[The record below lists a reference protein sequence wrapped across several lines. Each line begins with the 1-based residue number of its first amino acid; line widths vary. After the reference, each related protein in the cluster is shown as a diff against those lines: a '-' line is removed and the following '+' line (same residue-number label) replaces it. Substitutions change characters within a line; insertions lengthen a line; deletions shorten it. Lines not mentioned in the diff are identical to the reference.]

1 MFIFLLS
8 MPCSFEFPI
17 PFSDEDIER
26 IQKHFDPDNYDPE
39 KEGKVERNK
48 NRIWAAPVRDILV
61 PKYQTE
67 VSILKALLQ
76 RTPRV
81 ALVLVGNDPAS
92 GSYVTNL
99 EKILAKCGIDRR
111 VFEIAERE
119 GQAKL
124 NRVLEEIAAPNSQYS
139 GVICQLP
146 LPNGFSEYEM
156 RKGIDEERDIDGLN
170 PNNLLKFIDG
180 EAPLLPATVGGV
192 AMAIHTYGIPLSDGD
207 KDREIAVLGYGKLV
221 GQPVST
227 FLGRVHNLSFRL
239 VNEDAP
245 GMPDKLRECD
255 IIISGTGKVNVYDER
270 IINPQ
275 RKQVLLDIDF
285 GVTEDGMFLGGFTER
300 AHQLA
305 YMSMRNPGGSG
316 LFTQLY
322 AIHNILTLA
331 GRQARKIDESF
342 ALYQEQ

>member
-1 MFIFLLS
+1 MNNSF
-8 MPCSFEFPI
+8 MPPI
-17 PFSDEDIER
+17 PLSVEEIAQIRE
-26 IQKHFDPDNYDPE
+26 HFDPENYRSTDGE
-39 KEGKVERNK
+39 NANE
-48 NRIWAAPVRDILV
+48 NRIWAKPVRKILV
-61 PKYQTE
+61 PRYQSE
-67 VSILKALLQ
+67 VERMANILQQLPQ
-76 RTPRV
+76 V
-81 ALVLVGNDPAS
+81 ALVLVGDDPAS
-92 GSYVTNL
+92 HSYVTNL
-99 EKILAKCGIDRR
+99 EKILAKCGIGRE

-119 GQAKL
+119 GQTKL
-124 NRVLEEIAAPNSQYS
+124 NKVLEEIAAPNSQYN

-180 EAPLLPATVGGV
+180 KAPLLPATVGGI
-192 AMAIHTYGIPLSDGD
+192 AMAIHAYGIPLSDGG

-239 VNEDAP
+239 VNEDAS

-255 IIISGTGKVNVYDER
+255 IIISGTGKVEVYDER

-285 GVTEDGMFLGGFTER
+285 GIADDGRFLGGFTET
-300 AHQLA
+300 AHRLA
-305 YMSMRNPGGSG
+305 YASMRNPGGSG
-316 LFTQLY
+316 LFTQLF
-322 AIHNILTLA
+322 AVHNILTLVE
-331 GRQARKIDESF
+331 RKARKIDGKF
-342 ALYQEQ
+342 KLYQNH